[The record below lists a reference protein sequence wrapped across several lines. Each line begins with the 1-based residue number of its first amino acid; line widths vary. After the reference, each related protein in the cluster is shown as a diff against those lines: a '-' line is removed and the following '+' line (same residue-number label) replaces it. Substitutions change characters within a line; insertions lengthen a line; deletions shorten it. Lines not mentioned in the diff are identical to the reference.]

1 MRGIQNN
8 VRAVA
13 CAAQRAASPPGSSSS
28 SPRCLRRRDQSRARR
43 RRCGAARPAWVEN
56 DEALSRK
63 IEAGLTGKREDD
75 ALSPLR
81 GASPSSK
88 AEKAATAWL
97 KKARSGDVPL
107 DVAEVEAVIA
117 VLKRCRG
124 VIPDDAKEAA
134 PMTLAEARRCLKK
147 AVAQLVAG
155 DASVEVEVER
165 WDAVVRGHGIGGRSH
180 SAAASRRRIWTP
192 FRSRPPALNPLYP
205 EARTQGVDS
214 LRGGL
219 GP

>member
-1 MRGIQNN
+1 MRPRLN
-8 VRAVA
+8 
-13 CAAQRAASPPGSSSS
+13 RAAE
-28 SPRCLRRRDQSRARR
+28 LAARAGQKKREEQEKR
-43 RRCGAARPAWVEN
+43 AADVRKEMLGGGWCGAARPAWVEN
-56 DEALSRK
+56 DEALSKK
-63 IEAGLTGKREDD
+63 IEAGLTGKKEDD

-81 GASPSSK
+81 ASNSPSSK

-97 KKARSGDVPL
+97 KKARNGDVPL
-107 DVAEVEAVIA
+107 DVAEVEAVVA

-165 WDAVVRGHGIGGRSH
+165 WDAWSSAGTRSTWPSRPRGERPGTPRTPTRMRRR
-180 SAAASRRRIWTP
+180 SRRSAR
-192 FRSRPPALNPLYP
+192 RCPP
-205 EARTQGVDS
+205 T
-214 LRGGL
+214 
-219 GP
+219 